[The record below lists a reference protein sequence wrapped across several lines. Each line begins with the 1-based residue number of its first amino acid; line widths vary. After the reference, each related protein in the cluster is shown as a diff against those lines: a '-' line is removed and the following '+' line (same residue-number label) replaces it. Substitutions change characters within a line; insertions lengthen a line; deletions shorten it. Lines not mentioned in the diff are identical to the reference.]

1 MSNKTVD
8 NFETLLQRREDIDDI
23 FKDNPEDPPGPL
35 PRTRA
40 EGSANLTDLMRMIA
54 TIITKA
60 TKKRNI
66 VFEADEGARPI
77 IDQAT
82 ALDKP
87 HIYYEILS
95 RQPKKELKPME
106 RQEII
111 GYDSK
116 HQACYGIVWTQ
127 RQVCSVQFN
136 IVATDYE
143 AADRT
148 MELFEELMLNYTSYF
163 KRNGIAE
170 IFFTNQ
176 VTDQNWNAYRQSM
189 SVRNLR
195 YYVEIE
201 KVHIAFNGS
210 VIDGIFTGGNIKK
223 EE

>member
-1 MSNKTVD
+1 MSNITAD
-8 NFETLLQRREDIDDI
+8 NIEVLLQRREDIGDI
-23 FKDNPEDPPGPL
+23 FKDKPKDPPGP
-35 PRTRA
+35 PSRTRA

-54 TIITKA
+54 MIITKA

-66 VFEADEGARPI
+66 VFEADEGARPL

-116 HQACYGIVWTQ
+116 HQACYGTVWTQ

-136 IVATDYE
+136 IVAADYE

-210 VIDGIFTGGNIKK
+210 MIDGIFTEGNIKK